1 MHPQKIEFS
10 LKTTDKNKGV
20 KYLSSDGVPL
30 WRVSNEPEILT
41 SVNL

>member
-20 KYLSSDGVPL
+20 KYPSSDGVSL
-30 WRVSNEPEILT
+30 RAVSNEP
-41 SVNL
+41 